1 MGVLD
6 ALSAKEP
13 PMKKTYNYQ
22 GADELIPLLRAIQRE
37 VRERRE
43 EVLRLES
50 TLRVFKRRA
59 SNHPRLASIQ
69 GDLMTHRRE
78 LRLSERELE
87 RLGCTL
93 DGERPFRVLI
103 PGDDGAIGNG
113 FAWDLGDTRVH
124 AIVDDPGT

>member
-1 MGVLD
+1 
-6 ALSAKEP
+6 
-13 PMKKTYNYQ
+13 MKKAYNYQ
-22 GADELIPLLRAIQRE
+22 GADELIPLLRSIQRE

-43 EVLRLES
+43 EILRLEN

-59 SNHPRLASIQ
+59 SEHPRLASTQ
-69 GDLMTHRRE
+69 AELMTHRRE

-87 RLGCTL
+87 RLGCAL

-103 PGDDGAIGNG
+103 PGDDGAIEHG

-124 AIVDDPGT
+124 AVVDDPAA

>member
-1 MGVLD
+1 
-6 ALSAKEP
+6 
-13 PMKKTYNYQ
+13 MKKAYNYQ
-22 GADELIPLLRAIQRE
+22 GADELIPLLRSIQRE

-43 EVLRLES
+43 EILRLEN

-59 SNHPRLASIQ
+59 LEHPRLASTQ
-69 GDLMTHRRE
+69 AELMTHRRE

-87 RLGCTL
+87 RLGCAL

-103 PGDDGAIGNG
+103 PGDDGAIEHG

-124 AIVDDPGT
+124 AVVDEPAA

>member
-1 MGVLD
+1 
-6 ALSAKEP
+6 
-13 PMKKTYNYQ
+13 MKKAYNYQ
-22 GADELIPLLRAIQRE
+22 GADELIPLLRSIQRE

-43 EVLRLES
+43 GILRLEN

-59 SNHPRLASIQ
+59 SEHPRLASTQ
-69 GDLMTHRRE
+69 AELMTQRRE

-87 RLGCTL
+87 RLGCAL

-103 PGDDGAIGNG
+103 PGDDGAIEHG

-124 AIVDDPGT
+124 AVVAEPAA